1 VNGTDVKD
9 LLVQTSLGSTIA
21 GRITFDGTRA
31 PAARN
36 FELSAVPADADLAP
50 LDGNFARADIHNDW
64 TFEMAG
70 ISGPRRLRL
79 LRAPRG
85 WGLKQIV
92 IDGVDVT
99 DTPLPFGSKSQ
110 SLSDVEVVLT
120 DRITEIAGTVFDDR
134 GRSVADA
141 RVVAFAADRDLWY
154 DRSRFAK
161 IAASDANGAFSIR
174 DLPPGA
180 YFVAAVDR
188 RRASE
193 DNGEWLDPDLLDSL
207 TPGAARITLSEG
219 QSISASPT
227 LRAR

>member
-1 VNGTDVKD
+1 MVADQN
-9 LLVQTSLGSTIA
+9 
-21 GRITFDGTRA
+21 FD
-31 PAARN
+31 N

-99 DTPLPFGSKSQ
+99 DAPLPFGSKSQ

-134 GRSVADA
+134 GRPVANA
-141 RVVAFAADRDLWY
+141 RVVAF
-154 DRSRFAK
+154 
-161 IAASDANGAFSIR
+161 AASDANGAFSIR
-174 DLPPGA
+174 DLPPGP

-219 QSISASPT
+219 QSISANPT

>member
-1 VNGTDVKD
+1 
-9 LLVQTSLGSTIA
+9 
-21 GRITFDGTRA
+21 
-31 PAARN
+31 
-36 FELSAVPADADLAP
+36 
-50 LDGNFARADIHNDW
+50 
-64 TFEMAG
+64 
-70 ISGPRRLRL
+70 
-79 LRAPRG
+79 
-85 WGLKQIV
+85 LKQV
-92 IDGVDVT
+92 LANGVDVT

-120 DRITEIAGTVFDDR
+120 DRITEIAGTVTDDR

-161 IAASDANGAFSIR
+161 IAPSDANGAFSIR
-174 DLPPGA
+174 DLPPGV

-193 DNGEWLDPDLLDSL
+193 ENGEWLDPDLLDSL

-219 QSISASPT
+219 QRISANPT